1 MKVKQ
6 VILAGIVTGLLV
18 AALLLPVIP
27 WLVRLLERV
36 GDLGLWGP
44 VALGGLYIVSCVF
57 LIPASIPTLAAGF
70 LFDLFVGSVTALVG
84 GTVGACVSFLVGRTI
99 ARNWVAGWIARSRR
113 FTALDHAVGKYGFKI
128 VLLSR
133 LGPISPFVL
142 VNYIFSLTRVSL
154 REYALG
160 TLIGVTPGTIL
171 FVYFGAGLRS
181 LTEVGAYAG
190 GESPITSAHRA
201 FFWIGLAVTIA
212 VTAFLAWFAHDAL
225 RKAVTEDDARDV
237 MDIVE

>member
-6 VILAGIVTGLLV
+6 VILAGIVAGLMA

-44 VALGGLYIVSCVF
+44 VALGGLYVVSCVF

-70 LFDLFVGSVTALVG
+70 LFDLPVGSITALLG
-84 GTVGACVSFLVGRTI
+84 CTAGACVSFLVGRTI
-99 ARNWVAGWIARSRR
+99 ARDWVAKWVARSRR
-113 FTALDHAVGKYGFKI
+113 FTALDRAVGVHGFKI

-133 LGPISPFVL
+133 LGPLSPFVL
-142 VNYIFSLTRVSL
+142 VNYVFGLTRV
-154 REYALG
+154 RFWEYALG
-160 TLIGVTPGTIL
+160 TLIGVTPGTTL

-181 LTEVGAYAG
+181 LAEVG
-190 GESPITSAHRA
+190 GESAITPAHRA
-201 FFWIGLAVTIA
+201 FFWIGLLVTI
-212 VTAFLAWFAHDAL
+212 VITAFLAWFAHRAL
-225 RKAVTEDDARDV
+225 RKAVSTSAASDDDS
-237 MDIVE
+237 MPTKSCQ